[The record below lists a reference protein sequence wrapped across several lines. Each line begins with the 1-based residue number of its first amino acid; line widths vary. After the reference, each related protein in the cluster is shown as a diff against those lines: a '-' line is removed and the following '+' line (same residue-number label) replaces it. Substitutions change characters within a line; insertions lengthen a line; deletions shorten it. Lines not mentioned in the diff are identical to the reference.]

1 MNVNV
6 TIASILGLA
15 NQHAPCPWVCSSGVS
30 LGLFDNAKEASGAR
44 VARGWLMW

>member
-1 MNVNV
+1 M
-6 TIASILGLA
+6 GL
-15 NQHAPCPWVCSSGVS
+15 QFRRFS